1 VHLDNEGSNVL
12 DAIDEVTLE
21 QDAGRAKTYDLR
33 SASPARSGRWRI
45 SLAGIDSREE
55 ASSLTGR
62 ILLVA
67 REALDLG
74 EEEILVS
81 ELPGRQ
87 VVAGSR
93 VVGIVQSVY
102 FNGAHDVL
110 VVEADQGL
118 VDVPLVE
125 QHVAGLDGQ
134 GRLSIDGFQSFA
146 ELPYPPP
153 ERKRK

>member
-1 VHLDNEGSNVL
+1 MDNEGSDVF
-12 DAIDEVTLE
+12 DAIDDVYLE
-21 QDAGRAKTYDLR
+21 RDAGRVEAFELR
-33 SASPARSGRWRI
+33 SASQARSDRWRI

-62 ILLVA
+62 IVMVA

-74 EEEILVS
+74 DGELLVS

-87 VVAGSR
+87 VVAGGE
-93 VVGIVQSVY
+93 VVGIVRSVY

-110 VVEADQGL
+110 VVEAGPGL

-125 QHVAGLDGQ
+125 QHVAGLDES
-134 GRLSIDGFQSFA
+134 GRLAIEGFQSFA
-146 ELPYPPP
+146 ELAYAPP
-153 ERKRK
+153 EGRVE